1 MATINNRVIGIPENQ
16 RNKKALHPNPTFG
29 INFPEYKRYQNNKI
43 FQLKDNTPSI
53 NSRIGMSQNQQLV
66 ARPCEPIS
74 DRMKIR
80 VSSGFRTPHYEVRA
94 GNGLSPRFFTSD
106 RLNFTADLKQKPLIN
121 KIY

>member
-1 MATINNRVIGIPENQ
+1 MIANRVIGIPENQ
-16 RNKKALHPNPTFG
+16 RNRKVLHPNPTFG
-29 INFPEYKRYQNNKI
+29 ITFPEYDRYQNNKI
-43 FQLKDNTPSI
+43 FQMKDNTPSI

-80 VSSGFRTPHYEVRA
+80 TGSGFRKPQYSVKA
-94 GNGLSPRFFTSD
+94 GNGLSPMFFTD
-106 RLNFTADLKQKPLIN
+106 NRLHFTADLKQKPLIN

>member
-16 RNKKALHPNPTFG
+16 RNRKALHINPTFG
-29 INFPEYKRYQNNKI
+29 ITFPEYKRYQNNKI

-66 ARPCEPIS
+66 ARPCESVS
-74 DRMKIR
+74 DRMAIR
-80 VSSGFRTPHYEVRA
+80 TGSGFRTPQYSVKA
-94 GNGLSPRFFTSD
+94 GNGLSPMFFTD
-106 RLNFTADLKQKPLIN
+106 NRLQFTADLKQKPLIN

>member
-1 MATINNRVIGIPENQ
+1 MATINNRVLGIPANEIN
-16 RNKKALHPNPTFG
+16 RKALHPNPTFG
-29 INFPEYKRYQNNKI
+29 IAFTKYDRYQNNKI

-53 NSRIGMSQNQQLV
+53 NRRIGMETNMALV

-80 VSSGFRTPHYEVRA
+80 TGSGFRKPHYEVRA
-94 GNGLSPRFFTSD
+94 GNGLSPMFFTDD
-106 RLNFTADLKQKPLIN
+106 RLQFTADLKQKPLIN